1 MSFAFNLHMK
11 GNSYKYAQTVQPKRW
26 YDSLKKEGW
35 NNELAAQL
43 AGCPAKSYEL
53 TLSIVRQ
60 RLDIQPTVTFE
71 HLAVALGSTTMLK
84 HIHTLWDKFTTKY
97 IDELK
102 GAKKMNAKKE
112 LELPCWKGAVV
123 FACAK
128 ALGVNILI
136 Y

>member
-1 MSFAFNLHMK
+1 
-11 GNSYKYAQTVQPKRW
+11 
-26 YDSLKKEGW
+26 
-35 NNELAAQL
+35 
-43 AGCPAKSYEL
+43 
-53 TLSIVRQ
+53 
-60 RLDIQPTVTFE
+60 VTFE

-128 ALGVNILI
+128 ALGVNIFIHLFI
-136 Y
+136 YFLGHVLTRFYYSRRN